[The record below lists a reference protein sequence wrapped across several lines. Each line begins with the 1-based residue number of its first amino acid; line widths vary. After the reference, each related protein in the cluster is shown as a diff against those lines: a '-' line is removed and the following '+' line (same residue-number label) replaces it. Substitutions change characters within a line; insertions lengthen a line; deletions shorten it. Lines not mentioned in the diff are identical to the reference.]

1 MMSKYLGFLLLT
13 VTAAWPQSPLGSAK
27 LNAEEGKALQFVNQA
42 EKELL
47 KATQEFSK
55 IQWAYATNITDFN
68 EQKQLEYTVSFIY
81 ILAKRRLRRL
91 CEACRRPP
99 PPLPKVCIAKRP
111 QLVSLHTINGYF
123 R

>member
-81 ILAKRRLRRL
+81 IY
-91 CEACRRPP
+91 
-99 PPLPKVCIAKRP
+99 LP
-111 QLVSLHTINGYF
+111 N
-123 R
+123 